1 MKKVL
6 IIISLA
12 VLATGFL
19 GGQPA
24 LAQCNMGGH
33 SGHGQ
38 SEPEKSSAQKQEK
51 ARPATQTT
59 FSEWL
64 ASPDFTSWTDNL
76 DLSEAQQRKLNEIQY
91 TCKEEWINK
100 NAKLEK
106 TQLDLQQLLNQ
117 DKINLAQVKSKLEEM
132 GKCQAELGYATI
144 SANVEARKLLTSEQ
158 LAMLQE
164 INSETTQDQM
174 LDHQAHH

>member
-1 MKKVL
+1 MKKVF
-6 IIISLA
+6 IITLA
-12 VLATGFL
+12 VLLAGFL
-19 GGQPA
+19 GGQTA
-24 LAQCNMGGH
+24 LAQCGMGGH

-64 ASPDFTSWTDNL
+64 ASPDFTSWADNL
-76 DLSEAQQRKLNEIQY
+76 DLTEAQQQKLSDIQY
-91 TCKEEWINK
+91 SCKEMLIEK

-106 TQLDLQQLLNQ
+106 VQLDLQQLLNQ
-117 DKINLAQVKSKLEEM
+117 DKINMAQVKSKLEEM
-132 GKCQAELGYATI
+132 GKCQAELGFATI
-144 SANVEARKLLTSEQ
+144 SANVEARKLLTPEQ